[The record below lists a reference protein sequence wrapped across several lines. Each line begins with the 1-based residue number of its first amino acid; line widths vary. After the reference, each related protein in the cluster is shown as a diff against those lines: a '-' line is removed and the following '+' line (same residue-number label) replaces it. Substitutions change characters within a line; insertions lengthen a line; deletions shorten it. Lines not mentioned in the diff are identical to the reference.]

1 MGFASFFKK
10 PEHKRFNIQPRY
22 WDPAK
27 DEREDRERRVRGELG
42 LRGKNEPY
50 IPNIKGKMKMQLH
63 HGHFDSSGSRNKS
76 NIRLLVIF
84 ILLLLVTYIY
94 IYGWDGVI

>member
-1 MGFASFFKK
+1 MAFASFFNK
-10 PEHKRFNIQPRY
+10 PEHKKFNIQPRY

-27 DEREDRERRVRGELG
+27 DEREDREKRIKGELG
-42 LRGKNEPY
+42 LRSENETY
-50 IPNIKGKMKMQLH
+50 TPNIKGRMKSQLN
-63 HGHFDSSGSRNKS
+63 HGRFDSKGTRNKS

-84 ILLLLVTYIY
+84 ILLLFVAYIY

>member
-1 MGFASFFKK
+1 MGFASFLKK

-27 DEREDRERRVRGELG
+27 DERVDRERRIRGELG
-42 LRGKNEPY
+42 LKGEDEPY
-50 IPNIKGKMKMQLH
+50 TPNIKGRMKTQLR
-63 HGHFDSSGSRNKS
+63 HGHFDSNGSRNKS

-84 ILLLLVTYIY
+84 VLLSLAAYIY